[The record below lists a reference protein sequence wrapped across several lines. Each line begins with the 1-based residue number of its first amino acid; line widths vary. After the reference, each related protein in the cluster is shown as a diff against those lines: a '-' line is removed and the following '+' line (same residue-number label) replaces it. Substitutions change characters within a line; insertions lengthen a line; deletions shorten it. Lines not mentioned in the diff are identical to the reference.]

1 MSQEKRTLFCKLTDE
16 EIQDK
21 GRLVAAKSI
30 ELGRLEVEK
39 KATMAALTEQIKQ
52 IKAQVVELS
61 AQIDSGEEP
70 RSVMCE
76 RTKDTRKGEEIVV
89 RNDTG
94 AVIFRKKLSKEELD
108 LMNQQPL
115 FADDKSAF

>member
-1 MSQEKRTLFCKLTDE
+1 MSQEKRTLPVKLTNE

-30 ELGRLEVEK
+30 ELGRLEIEK
-39 KATMAALTEQIKQ
+39 KASMAVLTEQIKQ
-52 IKAQVVELS
+52 VKAQVVELS
-61 AQIDSGEEP
+61 AQIDSGEEL

-108 LMNQQPL
+108 LMSQQPL
-115 FADDKSAF
+115 FEDKSAF